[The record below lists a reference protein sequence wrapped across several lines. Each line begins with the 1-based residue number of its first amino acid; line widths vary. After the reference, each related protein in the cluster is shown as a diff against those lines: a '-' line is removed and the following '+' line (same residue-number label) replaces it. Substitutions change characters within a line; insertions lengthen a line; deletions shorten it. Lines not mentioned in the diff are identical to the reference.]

1 MLRFASIAILF
12 GLMFLLLPVVYI
24 DYHWFGI
31 TIDSKSFQIVKA
43 MSMFIRKNSFGYCL
57 GYFALVTVLCLTP
70 LTSMQ
75 RSKMLWFLGA
85 ASCLPFLLASYYWV
99 RIYFLYI

>member
-1 MLRFASIAILF
+1 MLRFALVASLF
-12 GLMFLLLPVVYI
+12 GLVFLFLPAVYI

-31 TIDSKSFQIVKA
+31 AIESKSFQIVKT
-43 MSMFIRKNSFGYCL
+43 MSMFIRKNSFGYCF

-70 LTSMQ
+70 MTSIQ

-85 ASCLPFLLASYYWV
+85 ASCLPFLLAFYYLV
-99 RIYFLYI
+99 RIYFFYL